1 MTRIAGDLAGM
12 PVCARPATASQRRPA
27 GAAHAFRLCTAPL
40 LGPSHRHHYAGE
52 VSTGGSG
59 AGARRPAG
67 PYQPCTEA
75 HLIHRMLDPDPA
87 GRPSAADILRVA
99 PSPPRRPCCSASVVR
114 PSQACPALLVTTI
127 SSRPFISPLEHPGLY
142 GLASAPRRAASRE
155 RLALT
160 SAWARRPPQEVFHES
175 EPGEP

>member
-1 MTRIAGDLAGM
+1 MTVKPVLQSDPAAMTRIVGDLAGM
-12 PVCARPATASQRRPA
+12 PVCSRPATASQRRPA

-87 GRPSAADILRVA
+87 GRPSAAEIQRVD
-99 PSPPRRPCCSASVVR
+99 PSASR
-114 PSQACPALLVTTI
+114 RLSCPALLVTAI
-127 SSRPFISPLEHPGLY
+127 SSRPSVSPLEHPGLY
-142 GLASAPRRAASRE
+142 GRSPG
-155 RLALT
+155 
-160 SAWARRPPQEVFHES
+160 WPRPPAARPAGKGVH
-175 EPGEP
+175 

>member
-1 MTRIAGDLAGM
+1 MTVKPVLQSDPAAMTRIVGDLAGM
-12 PVCARPATASQRRPA
+12 PVCSRPATASQRRPA

-75 HLIHRMLDPDPA
+75 HLIHRRLDPDPA
-87 GRPSAADILRVA
+87 GRPTAAEILRVD
-99 PSPPRRPCCSASVVR
+99 PSASR
-114 PSQACPALLVTTI
+114 RLSCPRLVTAI
-127 SSRPFISPLEHPGLY
+127 SSRPSVSPIEPQGVY
-142 GLASAPRRAASRE
+142 GLSSAADLGPPPRGQQGKAGTDVGLRPAAAAGG
-155 RLALT
+155 L
-160 SAWARRPPQEVFHES
+160 P
-175 EPGEP
+175 